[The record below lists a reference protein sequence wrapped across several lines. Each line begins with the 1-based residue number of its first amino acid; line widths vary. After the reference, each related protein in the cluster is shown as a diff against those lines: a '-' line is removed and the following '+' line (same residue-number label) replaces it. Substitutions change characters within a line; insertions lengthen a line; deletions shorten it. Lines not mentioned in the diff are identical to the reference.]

1 MAFLAYLQENST
13 LVLSRGEVFAGVHTF
28 LSLNV
33 GFLYESPPPRPLRR
47 AFSAISKKTSNAW
60 GDGHAW
66 N

>member
-33 GFLYESPPPRPLRR
+33 GFLYESPPPP
-47 AFSAISKKTSNAW
+47 APP
-60 GDGHAW
+60 
-66 N
+66 

>member
-1 MAFLAYLQENST
+1 MAFLAYLQENAT
-13 LVLSRGEVFAGVHTF
+13 LVLSRGEAFVGVHTF

-33 GFLYESPPPRPLRR
+33 GFLYEPPRPHRG
-47 AFSAISKKTSNAW
+47 AFSAIPKKTSNAW

>member
-33 GFLYESPPPRPLRR
+33 GFLYEPPGPTVGHFQL
-47 AFSAISKKTSNAW
+47 FQKKRQMLGGMGTL
-60 GDGHAW
+60 GID
-66 N
+66 